1 MLFNHPASIG
11 IERIVDII
19 PAFFAA
25 FDSNCQA
32 VAIFF
37 DLLYAQEKISL
48 VREIVG
54 VRVLLGLFFPTLC
67 LKYQQLC

>member
-48 VREIVG
+48 VRQIVG
-54 VRVLLGLFFPTLC
+54 GAGIAWVVFPTLC